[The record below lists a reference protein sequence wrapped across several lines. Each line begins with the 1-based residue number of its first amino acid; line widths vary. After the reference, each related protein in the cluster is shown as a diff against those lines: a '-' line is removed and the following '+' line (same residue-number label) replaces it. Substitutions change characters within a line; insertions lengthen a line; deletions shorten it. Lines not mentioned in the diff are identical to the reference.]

1 MHKSTTNK
9 HRLVI
14 MEFCFSVIEYKL
26 EYTTWWIIRLGLHAS
41 ASYSAKLSPS
51 LAFLYTPHLWPLKSR
66 MLHKIIPISR
76 WLINK
81 PSLHLLTVRLPSQLG
96 LLVTYHSLNGVS
108 WSKSTSP
115 LIKKSRLKTKYSAV
129 RTNKLLDQNYRFILS
144 LYLGYNVTLN
154 VLQ

>member
-1 MHKSTTNK
+1 MLLHHILLNFR
-9 HRLVI
+9 HPLL
-14 MEFCFSVIEYKL
+14 FW
-26 EYTTWWIIRLGLHAS
+26 YTTQ
-41 ASYSAKLSPS
+41 
-51 LAFLYTPHLWPLKSR
+51 LWPLKSR

-81 PSLHLLTVRLPSQLG
+81 PSLHLLTLRLSQLG

-129 RTNKLLDQNYRFILS
+129 QTNKLIDQNYRFILS

-154 VLQ
+154 VAYYSNAKVPTFLTKMYVPWK